1 MPGTVT
7 LIMRHPKRAG
17 NLPSDFFTLE
27 REAGAKFPSKKVSLA
42 GAGTGSRYTRKKLHS
57 RFHGPGF
64 CPHPRLTQKT
74 SHSIIFFPGL
84 YPRCEKE
91 YDKHTET
98 EKTGFLRRT

>member
-7 LIMRHPKRAG
+7 LIMRDPKRAG

-27 REAGAKFPSKKVSLA
+27 PEAGAKFPSKKVSLA
-42 GAGTGSRYTRKKLHS
+42 GAGAGS
-57 RFHGPGF
+57 
-64 CPHPRLTQKT
+64 RLTQKT

-91 YDKHTET
+91 YD
-98 EKTGFLRRT
+98 RV

>member
-7 LIMRHPKRAG
+7 LIMRDPKRAG
-17 NLPSDFFTLE
+17 NLPSDFFTRE
-27 REAGAKFPSKKVSLA
+27 REAGAKFPSPGP
-42 GAGTGSRYTRKKLHS
+42 GAGSRYTRKKLHS

-74 SHSIIFFPGL
+74 SHSIIFFRGL

-91 YDKHTET
+91 YD
-98 EKTGFLRRT
+98 RV